1 MSNTKH
7 VECPYCGRW
16 SLPPIHK
23 CPVVDKPITY
33 DLKLNEKILWSWI
46 RWVDTI
52 LWKPNI
58 ILIVNI

>member
-46 RWVDTI
+46 R
-52 LWKPNI
+52 
-58 ILIVNI
+58 